1 MFDMTTQHIQVWI
14 NQISTVLD
22 SPACLSDAIAA
33 ANIKPP
39 FAAAVNMQFV
49 PKNDVTRSLQISIKV
64 YYGGG
69 GGILDQNGISW
80 NHKSGSTASMRSLVF
95 QQVF

>member
-1 MFDMTTQHIQVWI
+1 MATQHIQVWI

-49 PKNDVTRSLQISIKV
+49 PKKNHAVHPLKDGDKIELIVPVT
-64 YYGGG
+64 GG
-69 GGILDQNGISW
+69 
-80 NHKSGSTASMRSLVF
+80 
-95 QQVF
+95 